1 MLRTIIRTDFFF
13 LRLDVFSKGSRLSLK
28 LFFLLIIR
36 VDFEL
41 FFLTRLLIDLN
52 LRVLGYVKNPL
63 AKVFAHSNTFCDL
76 INLLVL
82 LVL

>member
-1 MLRTIIRTDFFF
+1 MLKTFIRTDFF

-28 LFFLLIIR
+28 LFFLLIIW

-52 LRVLGYVKNPL
+52 LRIIGYAKNQL
-63 AKVFAHSNTFCDL
+63 AKVFVHSNTFGDF